1 MIRNGWRIYF
11 IKRLFGKQHRNLQAE
26 VLRLKKTLP
35 AEDYF
40 THATVKLYTA
50 IMVAIKEK
58 ISEDPFAEHFALSG
72 SLKKYG
78 RVKKMGLPNRYR
90 LFFRALQTPR
100 VRGEE
105 SSFPRHSSDHKAIFI
120 LWLGYPR
127 KAGDK
132 NDCYKTFAKMVERG
146 NYPES
151 LDELLLKSEE
161 D

>member
-1 MIRNGWRIYF
+1 MIRNGWQIYF
-11 IKRLFGKQHRNLQAE
+11 IKRLFGKQRRDLQAE
-26 VLRLKKTLP
+26 VHRLKKTLP
-35 AEDYF
+35 SEDYF
-40 THATVKLYTA
+40 THAKVKLYTA
-50 IMVAIKEK
+50 IMVAIKER
-58 ISEDPFAEHFALSG
+58 IPEDPFAEHFALSG

-90 LFFRALQTPR
+90 LFFRTLQTP
-100 VRGEE
+100 E
-105 SSFPRHSSDHKAIFI
+105 HKAIFI

-146 NYPES
+146 DYPES

>member
-11 IKRLFGKQHRNLQAE
+11 IKRLFGNQRRDLQAE
-26 VLRLKKTLP
+26 VRYLKKTLP
-35 AEDYF
+35 LEDYLS
-40 THATVKLYTA
+40 HLQVKLYTA
-50 IMVAIKEK
+50 IVVAIKER
-58 ISEDPFAEHFALSG
+58 IPLDPFADHFALSG

-90 LFFRALQTPR
+90 LFFRALQTP
-100 VRGEE
+100 
-105 SSFPRHSSDHKAIFI
+105 DHKAIFI

-132 NDCYKTFAKMVERG
+132 NDCYKVFTKMVERG
-146 NYPES
+146 EFPS
-151 LDELLLKSEE
+151 DLDDLILASNQ

>member
-1 MIRNGWRIYF
+1 MIRNGWQIYF
-11 IKRLFGKQHRNLQAE
+11 VKRLFGKQRRDLQAE
-26 VLRLKKTLP
+26 VRRLKKTLP
-35 AEDYF
+35 AQDYF

-58 ISEDPFAEHFALSG
+58 IPSDPMAEHFALSG

-90 LFFRALQTPR
+90 LFFRALQTP
-100 VRGEE
+100 
-105 SSFPRHSSDHKAIFI
+105 DHKAIFI

-146 NYPES
+146 DYPES
-151 LDELLLKSEE
+151 LDELLLKSQE

>member
-1 MIRNGWRIYF
+1 MIRNGWQIYF
-11 IKRLFGKQHRNLQAE
+11 IKRLFGKQRRDLQAE
-26 VLRLKKTLP
+26 VHRLKKTLP
-35 AEDYF
+35 SQDYF

-50 IMVAIKEK
+50 IMVAIKER
-58 ISEDPFAEHFALSG
+58 IPEDPFAEHFALSG

-90 LFFRALQTPR
+90 LFFRVLQTP
-100 VRGEE
+100 
-105 SSFPRHSSDHKAIFI
+105 DHKAIFI

-146 NYPES
+146 DYPES